1 VMNSTVPGGSPLC
14 LFTGTVYEYRCD
26 VCEVLPFTL

>member
-1 VMNSTVPGGSPLC
+1 VSFYRYPRC